1 MVWPMKAGLV
11 LLGRDAAEASD
22 RGVRRGA
29 DEVEGDEVLFP
40 ISELMISIDYER
52 LLTWD
57 KIVGRILFSTRES
70 PLYTTRPAPQPIE
83 LVKRVS
89 FSQSNAIDEVLGPTK
104 LD

>member
-1 MVWPMKAGLV
+1 MIWPMKAGSV
-11 LLGRDAAEASD
+11 LLGRDVAEAND

-57 KIVGRILFSTRES
+57 KNCRQDIISYARIP
-70 PLYTTRPAPQPIE
+70 PLHHTTCSQSIK

-89 FSQSNAIDEVLGPTK
+89 FS
-104 LD
+104 